1 MKLRILEFLNNV
13 QEYNGVSI
21 SANLC
26 CTCGNNKFVF
36 SHTGKQTKGI
46 LAPYIIKKNKQL
58 ILQAKCTCCEKNIEV
73 YNSTIDGSKPKTI
86 EQSIDF
92 LPFIIPKT
100 SADKFEVIIKYNYWP
115 ENLKSNG
122 LYSNYFEDCF
132 IYIVENGKETKALIE
147 E

>member
-1 MKLRILEFLNNV
+1 MKLRILEFLNNI

-26 CTCGNNKFVF
+26 CTCGNNKFAF

-122 LYSNYFEDCF
+122 LYSNCFEDCF

>member
-1 MKLRILEFLNNV
+1 MQWNE
-13 QEYNGVSI
+13 
-21 SANLC
+21 
-26 CTCGNNKFVF
+26 
-36 SHTGKQTKGI
+36 I

-100 SADKFEVIIKYNYWP
+100 SADKFEVIIKYNYLP
-115 ENLKSNG
+115 ENITESG
-122 LYSNYFEDCF
+122 EYSNRFENCF
-132 IYIVENGKETKALIE
+132 IYLLENDKETKALIE

>member
-1 MKLRILEFLNNV
+1 MKLRILEFLNNI

-26 CTCGNNKFVF
+26 CTCGNNKFAF

-58 ILQAKCTCCEKNIEV
+58 ILQAKCMCCGKNIEV